1 MNKTDVNK
9 SDASAIGNTVNS
21 PNKRIISREDLLI
34 ILSEIITGKSG
45 KASISD
51 IIEAAR
57 LLAYLQGRNVPNQQ
71 R

>member
-1 MNKTDVNK
+1 
-9 SDASAIGNTVNS
+9 GNTVNS
-21 PNKRIISREDLLI
+21 PNKRIISREDLLV

-57 LLAYLQGRNVPNQQ
+57 VLAYLQGWHVPNQQ

>member
-9 SDASAIGNTVNS
+9 SDASAAGDTVSS
-21 PNKRIISREDLLI
+21 PNRRVISREDLLV

-57 LLAYLQGRNVPNQQ
+57 LLAYLQGWNVPNQQ

>member
-9 SDASAIGNTVNS
+9 SDASATGNTVNS
-21 PNKRIISREDLLI
+21 PNKRIISREDLLV

-57 LLAYLQGRNVPNQQ
+57 VLVSLQGWHVPNQQ